1 MFAEGGERGVP
12 GRRPLDL
19 SAASRIWPNYF
30 PQVEF
35 ALEDHKLKLVVLLAD
50 FFCTPQADPFL
61 SQVQDDRG
69 TFFLPI
75 DMQHFQKACGVDEF
89 YAVLE
94 EAPKEALSCMGA
106 AVHMLI
112 QKVELK
118 LKFKSQ
124 LKDYKLKIKLML
136 GQGDSQ
142 VQGSRSVVS
151 TDTARYGRCVLVC
164 QQTGTWAV
172 RYRAVPSIGVV
183 STPLLKKRENLE
195 RLRRRDA
202 DFSITWGEESLGD
215 IAEVSRGR
223 K

>member
-35 ALEDHKLKLVVLLAD
+35 ALEDRKLKLVVLLAD

-106 AVHMLI
+106 AVHM
-112 QKVELK
+112 VCR
-118 LKFKSQ
+118 F
-124 LKDYKLKIKLML
+124 DRY
-136 GQGDSQ
+136 
-142 VQGSRSVVS
+142 RSVRAVRTSLS
-151 TDTARYGRCVLVC
+151 TD
-164 QQTGTWAV
+164 W
-172 RYRAVPSIGVV
+172 
-183 STPLLKKRENLE
+183 KKRENLE
-195 RLRRRDA
+195 RLRRQDA